1 MRIILWDE
9 YYGRFNINSSLFL
22 KMNAFTALLALVG
35 LGLVTA
41 NQVDLLQQESL
52 DCAQAYRS
60 AIGSGNRCFIPIS
73 PYRADTFEKA
83 VEYANTSCFIDVNCT
98 AGVRKNLTQVEK
110 ACVKDES
117 FIITYTRYLE
127 GSEKV
132 CAGEQSAFCYAATE
146 FLTNVLTSS
155 ARVLN
160 ASPTEIEGACGCVD
174 KIGET
179 CSKAKMMFICAK
191 PNEVTSANE
200 TCFQLYSRS
209 TAEFCQSDCSRKL
222 NDAISLAKTSTLTWQ
237 GNIPNGTCIS
247 ISRKFDEL
255 NLDFV
260 QECAET
266 VPGAPTITR
275 TTPGDREIV
284 VTFAAPAE
292 KGGSAV
298 SNYR

>member
-1 MRIILWDE
+1 
-9 YYGRFNINSSLFL
+9 
-22 KMNAFTALLALVG
+22 
-35 LGLVTA
+35 
-41 NQVDLLQQESL
+41 
-52 DCAQAYRS
+52 
-60 AIGSGNRCFIPIS
+60 
-73 PYRADTFEKA
+73 
-83 VEYANTSCFIDVNCT
+83 
-98 AGVRKNLTQVEK
+98 
-110 ACVKDES
+110 
-117 FIITYTRYLE
+117 
-127 GSEKV
+127 
-132 CAGEQSAFCYAATE
+132 
-146 FLTNVLTSS
+146 
-155 ARVLN
+155 
-160 ASPTEIEGACGCVD
+160 
-174 KIGET
+174 
-179 CSKAKMMFICAK
+179 MMFICAK

-298 SNYR
+298 SNYRLEIDGEQKPNLETTGMSLNFVVDGLKNGQSYTFRVQAMNKNGWGEFSNKMAGTPDLSNPLAPAPIQPNDRPAPAPMSPNDPVEPAPSPDESSANASTDLGLLSAAVVMMSVMFFS